1 MTETK
6 SMVSWAGND
15 GGGEADRQET
25 RASFM
30 KLCGVTTMLHILA
43 KVAQT
48 FVKIAAFKWMHFIWH
63 KFHLHYVDKKRLSW
77 AGEITQTNGGALAT
91 QSWIP
96 ELDPQ
101 NPHLKAGSW
110 VTLETYVWLKSK
122 HKQVFEWTSWVCW
135 KYSAPVILKLRR
147 GRRADSL
154 EAYWPWPS

>member
-1 MTETK
+1 
-6 SMVSWAGND
+6 MVSWAGND

-25 RASFM
+25 RASFR

-147 GRRADSL
+147 GRLADSL